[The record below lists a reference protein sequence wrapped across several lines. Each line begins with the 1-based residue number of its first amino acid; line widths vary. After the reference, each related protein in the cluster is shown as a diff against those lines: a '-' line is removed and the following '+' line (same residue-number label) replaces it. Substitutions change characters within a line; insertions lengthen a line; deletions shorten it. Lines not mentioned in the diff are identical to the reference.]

1 MQSLA
6 HASTATRVQSEEHET
21 KDYPFFTHRLFQ
33 PVPYRRVMRWKAGE
47 GRIVMNG
54 KTRKT
59 DYDNTDG
66 EELPANQA
74 VFVFQTNLK
83 MSKI

>member
-1 MQSLA
+1 
-6 HASTATRVQSEEHET
+6 
-21 KDYPFFTHRLFQ
+21 
-33 PVPYRRVMRWKAGE
+33 MRWKAGE